1 MRKILLALFALL
13 PLLGAQEK
21 PSAPAEAPILD
32 VSVEH
37 GLPGSLPGTERWIV
51 LFKQR
56 SFDLSD
62 FRSAVYSG
70 ASAAEVAR
78 IVKDL
83 EDEVKADQADFARFI
98 EKLGGKVVVQWWI
111 INGCAVDIPFDKLDQ
126 VRRNPRVAFVEPDRI
141 RKPLAPILT
150 STNTRNHVVDP
161 LQAQGYMAKGVSV
174 AIMDTGQDSNMG
186 GTGRPHATY
195 YVNGDINN
203 KTGGG
208 IGGSR
213 LLANIKVG
221 AANPDDVHGHG
232 TGVAGIA
239 AGEKWNKASFSD
251 RGHAPMAGIV
261 GYSIANSS
269 NGSSTSTVMTT
280 AWQKIAAD
288 KVKYGI
294 VAANNSYT
302 GSPNPLE
309 STQRALDSAALNAD
323 ILPVVAAGNRSS
335 STRSSQ
341 SVVNGLAVGAV
352 NPTIKKMASFSSRGP
367 LYGDSRRF
375 YPDLCACGVGT
386 VMPRRNNEGSYYR
399 ASGTSMASPQVCGAA
414 TLFRSVAKKATALET
429 KAALLASTEDISKQN
444 PSPPYNTRNAYGL
457 GFLRDDRALE
467 IAKGNGLLMTSTLT
481 KAAPKKIIPMAVKAG
496 KAYSVVIAWHR
507 QSTSTTQWSNL
518 ALTIRFLGRV
528 IGSSDTPRNLYEKVV
543 FVAPS
548 TGKVSIEVTASF
560 LEKDPLPFAVAAL
573 EVPAPFIPGTVT
585 SFGKGCKGTGTLPG
599 IGPVAPTAYA
609 NKWGESRTAL
619 PLGYYNHRIQHIYSL
634 KALPSN
640 FTATG
645 MAFRH
650 DNRYVRS
657 ASHYWIEL
665 SISMGYT
672 TRTPSTISSSFS
684 ANITGPM
691 VQVLSKKKINLP
703 YWTSVNTSP
712 SNWDI
717 KIPFTKPFTYTAQ
730 AGKQLLVDFH
740 KTNSSRGNTYTY
752 YWVDAVSSSSYLV
765 SRVYARGSNPST
777 GIRVRG
783 FGAALAFT
791 RPAGPGAIPVLS
803 AAGTPQIGSS
813 FTLDLAHARASTMA
827 GFIAGL
833 SNTRWRSFNLP
844 FDLSVIGA
852 PGCNLLVG
860 LDLVVLART
869 NSSGAASLRVAVPND
884 KALIQSVLY
893 WQALVIDPPA
903 NRAGLAWT
911 NGLRTLTGGQP

>member
-548 TGKVSIEVTASF
+548 IRRGGPRGSGPLHPGNGHVLRQRLQGHGDPAGHRPRGADGLRQQVGREPDRLAAGLLQPQDPAHLLPQGSSLQLHGDGHGLPPRQPVCPLGVPLLDRTFHFHGIHHQDAFDHQLLF
-560 LEKDPLPFAVAAL
+560 LRQHHRAHGPGPLQEEDQPPLLDLREYLPQQLGHQDPLHEAL
-573 EVPAPFIPGTVT
+573 HLYRPGRET
-585 SFGKGCKGTGTLPG
+585 
-599 IGPVAPTAYA
+599 
-609 NKWGESRTAL
+609 
-619 PLGYYNHRIQHIYSL
+619 
-634 KALPSN
+634 
-640 FTATG
+640 
-645 MAFRH
+645 
-650 DNRYVRS
+650 
-657 ASHYWIEL
+657 
-665 SISMGYT
+665 
-672 TRTPSTISSSFS
+672 
-684 ANITGPM
+684 
-691 VQVLSKKKINLP
+691 
-703 YWTSVNTSP
+703 
-712 SNWDI
+712 
-717 KIPFTKPFTYTAQ
+717 
-730 AGKQLLVDFH
+730 
-740 KTNSSRGNTYTY
+740 
-752 YWVDAVSSSSYLV
+752 
-765 SRVYARGSNPST
+765 
-777 GIRVRG
+777 
-783 FGAALAFT
+783 
-791 RPAGPGAIPVLS
+791 
-803 AAGTPQIGSS
+803 
-813 FTLDLAHARASTMA
+813 
-827 GFIAGL
+827 
-833 SNTRWRSFNLP
+833 
-844 FDLSVIGA
+844 A
-852 PGCNLLVG
+852 PGG
-860 LDLVVLART
+860 L
-869 NSSGAASLRVAVPND
+869 P
-884 KALIQSVLY
+884 
-893 WQALVIDPPA
+893 
-903 NRAGLAWT
+903 
-911 NGLRTLTGGQP
+911 